1 MVDKLDEGGV
11 QADEGETVQFAAAWT
26 LATPHRV
33 DDRTQPRKSG
43 TVERP
48 FDNDVAVAVELIQHP
63 GDTDRQLSEVRMPS
77 GKLSAKR
84 AASNL
89 QLSPLGGSTARSL
102 DGADPVKATSS
113 TTGAPSRR
121 TRATARPETTINLLT
136 PATASEGIGAVGCE
150 GVTRI
155 RLLALGDSALSFSS
169 AR

>member
-11 QADEGETVQFAAAWT
+11 QADEGETVQFAAART

-33 DDRTQPRKSG
+33 DDRTQPRKSR

-48 FDNDVAVAVELIQHP
+48 FDNDVAVAVE
-63 GDTDRQLSEVRMPS
+63 
-77 GKLSAKR
+77 
-84 AASNL
+84 
-89 QLSPLGGSTARSL
+89 LGGSTARSL

-121 TRATARPETTINLLT
+121 TRATARVETTINLLT

>member
-33 DDRTQPRKSG
+33 DDRTQPRKSR

-84 AASNL
+84 AASNF
-89 QLSPLGGSTARSL
+89 QLSPLGGNATRTSPYASASHVLDSL
-102 DGADPVKATSS
+102 
-113 TTGAPSRR
+113 PSR
-121 TRATARPETTINLLT
+121 
-136 PATASEGIGAVGCE
+136 
-150 GVTRI
+150 
-155 RLLALGDSALSFSS
+155 
-169 AR
+169 